1 MTDAGKKI
9 EVGSLKVPELKLIL
23 KRKGIPYTE
32 KRKEELVLLVERAEG
47 LYDDLEA
54 DDQGESERK
63 RRCVSVSDGAGVVTD
78 VQLSGR
84 IVTWTED
91 LKCMPVVR
99 DGNVF
104 AYLMHQCKWEWDRV
118 NSFQNDDGY
127 KMFKDQH
134 VEKMKVGRINEHD
147 EHVYVEG
154 SVKPEQRQTDSRY
167 NTWILLSKESKV
179 ESAGCQCV
187 AA

>member
-1 MTDAGKKI
+1 M
-9 EVGSLKVPELKLIL
+9 
-23 KRKGIPYTE
+23 
-32 KRKEELVLLVERAEG
+32 
-47 LYDDLEA
+47 
-54 DDQGESERK
+54 
-63 RRCVSVSDGAGVVTD
+63 TD

-134 VEKMKVGRINEHD
+134 V
-147 EHVYVEG
+147 
-154 SVKPEQRQTDSRY
+154 DSYRSPCSPQ
-167 NTWILLSKESKV
+167 LLRHQFTTMHTYTV
-179 ESAGCQCV
+179 PLD
-187 AA
+187 